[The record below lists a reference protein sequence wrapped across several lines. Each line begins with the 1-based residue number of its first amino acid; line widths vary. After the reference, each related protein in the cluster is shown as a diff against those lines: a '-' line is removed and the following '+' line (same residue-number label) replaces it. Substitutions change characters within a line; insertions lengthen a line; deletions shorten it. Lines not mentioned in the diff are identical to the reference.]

1 MADYSFVEE
10 TSYSYDYFSGAN
22 IGLFIGS
29 RLLTEIVG
37 VEFQLI
43 QLKRPIYGY
52 ASSLYD
58 AVAPGIVQ
66 VSGVLHMNFLDG
78 ARLPTLIDMAQQGSG
93 GESYSNV
100 INNKEQIEQVT
111 DLLNVQEE
119 SLKVLSAADRAALI
133 EKHWSTPDTTVVPTA
148 FRRPDEHSQSFV
160 IRVQYGPPPD
170 LEAEANRTSLELA
183 GVHIT
188 GSAQT
193 VGVGG
198 EPIIESYPFIARE
211 IR

>member
-37 VEFQLI
+37 VEFQLL

-78 ARLPTLIDMAQQGSG
+78 ARLPTLIDMAQRGSG
-93 GESYSNV
+93 GESYVSVLNDKDQIAQV
-100 INNKEQIEQVT
+100 TERIDPNSTMPGLNKEVRA
-111 DLLNVQEE
+111 LLVE
-119 SLKVLSAADRAALI
+119 RY
-133 EKHWSTPDTTVVPTA
+133 WSTPDTTVVPTA
-148 FRRPDEHSQSFV
+148 FKRPDEHSQSFV

-170 LEAEANRTSLELA
+170 LGAEANRTSLELA